1 MQTFSGLGLISKH
14 LRPTAARI
22 AEDGLVAVWST
33 NTAFTANSPIPGV
46 ATLTNSFVV
55 SGPVDTNVFVFTMSV
70 TPATETASAGVA
82 SSVTATV
89 TLTNLSN
96 VLAEVITN
104 AVMVIGP
111 DTANVTASLSSTYAS
126 PPAGGTATLTLTIAN
141 NGYGLPG
148 TYEVIIGATN
158 NDFLQNSPL
167 PGVALTTNT
176 YILQP
181 APPSIQAVNLS
192 GATLTLTGVNAVSNG
207 SCVVLASTNLALPL
221 AQWTPVMTNT
231 VGVNGRFNV
240 SLGLANTL
248 DPNAAQQF
256 FICAF
261 SAGAT
266 VTAPTF
272 MPPAAPYSSEQAVTI
287 SSTTSGAS
295 IRYTTDGT
303 TPSATVG
310 MTYTGSV
317 TILGP
322 VVTNLSGT
330 FSNASGVTMLKA
342 IAFKSGLPDSPV
354 FTGNYQIMVPPPDAS
369 SSPLRGIA
377 HLAYRVTSIA

>member
-1 MQTFSGLGLISKH
+1 
-14 LRPTAARI
+14 
-22 AEDGLVAVWST
+22 VAVWST

-317 TILGP
+317 TMLGP